1 MYQASENSGSNVY
14 SSGQKKG
21 VGSLA
26 YTLSLKVVVYVSATI
41 IVFLLIGITAI
52 NLNLSK
58 AHYQGSNTD
67 LPQRLTDTATAIETQ
82 LSLFNKIIK
91 HVSVQ
96 PTTQD
101 ILEYRDEIGAQAWAI
116 QMRRFLPQAIGV
128 TLLTPNGKVMGDPP
142 DQRLT
147 PQCLTDMAKINQRE
161 ATKTPAV
168 HTDSSGTVHYDLTA
182 HIFDEAENK
191 IGMLFVS
198 FGLDSLKPLLHQE
211 TDAIGYLSLVDGHGV
226 VFDQQN
232 NSFDNTTD
240 TTKSWAGIP
249 GTDWQLSLTEPASE
263 LRPSF
268 LILTIF
274 NVTALLMTV
283 SIIGFLVRYIQK
295 SMTTDFEQ
303 VKSLLNS
310 LAEGSPLEEEL
321 ATPQLRE
328 TAEVFPAIT
337 HINRNIDKKQQLLEH
352 QELSDSLTGLSNRR
366 QFNIEFARAY
376 DFARRG
382 TPVCVVIMR
391 ISGLE
396 KLNQNQAYQV
406 IKVLGKTLEEH
417 ARKVDHP
424 ARLDYGEFAL
434 LMFGASPEG
443 TTPCLER
450 INRSFR
456 KRQTEH
462 PVIPNNNICP
472 LYCGYTRIHAHRDKN
487 AAQVLKRA
495 EGALVEAEQ
504 SSDHHIV
511 SK

>member
-1 MYQASENSGSNVY
+1 MYQASEHSGPVVY
-14 SSGQKKG
+14 SSDQKRGPEHLQYALSIK
-21 VGSLA
+21 LIA
-26 YTLSLKVVVYVSATI
+26 YASATI
-41 IVFLLIGITAI
+41 IVFLFIGITAI

-58 AHYQGSNTD
+58 THYQGSNTD
-67 LPQRLTDTATAIETQ
+67 LPQYLTDKATAIETQ

-91 HVSVQ
+91 NVATQ

-101 ILEYRDEIGAQAWAI
+101 ILEHRDEAGAQAWAL
-116 QMRRFLPQAIGV
+116 QMRRFLPQALGV
-128 TLLTPNGKVMGDPP
+128 TLLTSNGKVMGDPP
-142 DQRLT
+142 GQRLT
-147 PQCLTDMAKINQRE
+147 PQCLTDMSKINQRE
-161 ATKTPAV
+161 ATKAPAV
-168 HTDSSGTVHYDLTA
+168 HTDSSGITHFDLTT
-182 HIFDEAENK
+182 HIFDEAENPV
-191 IGMLFVS
+191 GLLFVS
-198 FGLDSLKPLLHQE
+198 FGMDSLKPLLHQKID
-211 TDAIGYLSLVDGHGV
+211 TVGYFNLLDGYGT
-226 VFDQQN
+226 VFNPQQN
-232 NSFDNTTD
+232 ASNNSAD
-240 TTKSWAGIP
+240 TTKSQVSIA
-249 GTDWQLSLTEPASE
+249 GTDWQLSLIEPTSE

-274 NVTALLMTV
+274 NVAALLVMV
-283 SIIGFLVRYIQK
+283 SIIGFLVRYILR

-310 LAEGSPLEEEL
+310 LAEGEPLEEEL

-352 QELSDSLTGLSNRR
+352 HELSDQLTGLSNRR

-391 ISGLE
+391 ITGLE

-406 IKVLGKTLEEH
+406 IKVLSKTLVEH

-450 INRSFR
+450 VCRSFR
-456 KRQTEH
+456 KRQNEH
-462 PVIPNNNICP
+462 PAIPKDHVCT

-495 EGALVEAEQ
+495 EAALDEAQE
-504 SSDHHIV
+504 SSDHHII
-511 SK
+511 SR